1 MTDAVQSQS
10 LSEDIAFV
18 RALAIEGQQGPY
30 RGDIS
35 LAAGLIWGSAS
46 IYSWSVVSHLW
57 ATPPGGMASASWAW
71 AVAAVAFGLVG
82 VPLKIYGT
90 RPNTNRVAATAWS
103 AVGLACWTIAA
114 ATALAVWR
122 THQGII
128 TTLIPSVIM
137 ALYAGGWLVSAV
149 ACRQPWQKWLAVL
162 SLLASLLLGF
172 MAGQAEEYLVFGL
185 ALLLLMGLPG
195 LVTVVRARGQA

>member
-18 RALAIEGQQGPY
+18 RALAVEGQQGPF
-30 RGDIS
+30 RGEIS

-57 ATPPGGMASASWAW
+57 AAPPGGMASAGWVW

-82 VPLKIYGT
+82 VPLKMYGART
-90 RPNTNRVAATAWS
+90 NTNRVAAAAWGG
-103 AVGLACWTIAA
+103 VGLACWTIAA
-114 ATALAVWR
+114 ATALAMWR

-128 TTLIPSVIM
+128 GTIIPPVIM

-149 ACRQPWQKWLAVL
+149 VFRQPWQKWIGGL
-162 SLLASLLLGF
+162 SMLASLLLGF
-172 MAGQAEEYLVFGL
+172 IAGQVEEYLVFGL

-195 LVTVVRARGQA
+195 LVTVVRARGKA